1 MADAD
6 RCVGCGEIVVEG
18 TMVCQTCLSGAADNL
33 VDRAM
38 DNLDKAQKSIQKAL
52 ASLSLLKRSNSY
64 V

>member
-1 MADAD
+1 MADVG
-6 RCVGCGEIVVEG
+6 RCVGCGEIVAEG
-18 TMVCQTCLSGAADNL
+18 TMVCPTCWSRAGDNL

-52 ASLSLLKRSNSY
+52 VSLSLLRGSNSY

>member
-18 TMVCQTCLSGAADNL
+18 TMVCQTCLSRAGDNL

-38 DNLDKAQKSIQKAL
+38 DNLDNAQKSIQKAL
-52 ASLSLLKRSNSY
+52 VGLSLLRGRNSY